1 MRLESYDLVR
11 RKFMGSENT
20 YCCVLILSCV
30 SNQTFFVGKGHITW
44 GYAIALVVD
53 EYLHLAIQH
62 DTNTTGFVS

>member
-1 MRLESYDLVR
+1 MRLESQDLER
-11 RKFMGSENT
+11 RKPMDLENT

-30 SNQTFFVGKGHITW
+30 SDQTFFVGKGHITW

-62 DTNTTGFVS
+62 NTDTTGFVS

>member
-1 MRLESYDLVR
+1 MDL
-11 RKFMGSENT
+11 ENT

-30 SNQTFFVGKGHITW
+30 SDQTFFVGKGHITW

-62 DTNTTGFVS
+62 NTDTTGFVS